1 MGIDIFDA
9 FAGYIMACGQEECFR
24 LRTERSQD
32 PRRHELLN
40 QTCVYTGSRA
50 APTEPHHDPKSP
62 LSISEIFSF
71 SALMLARLSRAT
83 ARLLDVR
90 FDPSTRS
97 DVVLSESEDEETL
110 VSQTLRW
117 WY

>member
-1 MGIDIFDA
+1 M
-9 FAGYIMACGQEECFR
+9 
-24 LRTERSQD
+24 
-32 PRRHELLN
+32 HELLN
-40 QTCVYTGSRA
+40 QTCVHTGSQV
-50 APTEPHHDPKSP
+50 APTEPHHDPASP

-83 ARLLDVR
+83 AHLLDVR

-97 DVVLSESEDEETL
+97 DVLSEDEETL

-117 WY
+117 QY